1 MGFGIPRVEA
11 PPDVLRAD
19 AIDVAI
25 GANRILKGVSL
36 TIAAGDSVGLIGESG
51 SGKSMFARTV
61 LGLLP
66 SEAKASGTLI
76 FEGQQMLGR
85 ADRHYRALRG
95 SRIGYVP
102 QDPAAAFN
110 PTLRI
115 AAQIR
120 EPAEFHPARAA
131 EIRSLSPVELL
142 RKVGL
147 SDPER
152 RARQYPHEMSGGM
165 LQRAL
170 IAAAVSLGPSLLLAD
185 EPTTGL
191 DVTTQSGIIELIRS
205 LQQRSGMALLLISH
219 DLALVSTTCSRI
231 AVLYRGEIVESG
243 PTGQIVGAPRHPYT
257 RALLAATPTVERR
270 KPS

>member
-1 MGFGIPRVEA
+1 MGLGPTDAEA
-11 PPDVLRAD
+11 APEVLRAD
-19 AIDVAI
+19 AIDVAL
-25 GANRILKGVSL
+25 GAARILRGVSL
-36 TIAAGDSVGLIGESG
+36 TIGAGELVGLIGESG

-66 SEAKASGTLI
+66 SEAKVSGTLV
-76 FEGQQMLGR
+76 FEGKQMLGR
-85 ADRHYRALRG
+85 ADREYRALRG

-110 PTLRI
+110 PTLRV

-120 EPAEFHPARAA
+120 EPAEFHPARATEA
-131 EIRSLSPVELL
+131 RSLSPVELL
-142 RKVGL
+142 RSVGL
-147 SDPER
+147 GEPER

-191 DVTTQSGIIELIRS
+191 DVTTQSGIIGLIRS
-205 LQQRSGMALLLISH
+205 LQRSSGMALLLISH

-231 AVLYRGEIVESG
+231 VVLYRGETVESG
-243 PTGQIVGAPRHPYT
+243 ATGQIVGAPRHPYT
-257 RALLAATPTVERR
+257 RALLAATPTIERR
-270 KPS
+270 KPG